1 MSLDPWLHLLHIV
14 SAIVWVGGGLVLSV
28 IGARARANGTP
39 AAIADFSQLISYVG
53 TRVML
58 PAVLGTVVFGVWMVL
73 ENSQWSFSQL
83 WVRLAIGLFIL
94 AFLIGAVYLGRVG
107 IQMQRAGSED
117 AASAK
122 LLLGRWL
129 TGYWVVLL
137 VLLIAL
143 WDMVFKPGMP
153 PGS

>member
-1 MSLDPWLHLLHIV
+1 MSIDPWLHLLHIL
-14 SAIVWVGGGLVLSV
+14 SAIVWVGGGLTLSV

-39 AAIADFSQLISYVG
+39 AAITDFSQLISYVG

-73 ENSQWSFSQL
+73 ENSQWNFGQL

-107 IQMQRAGSED
+107 IQMQRAGAQD
-117 AASAK
+117 TASAK